1 MGKLENIKIELK
13 DLSEGMNL
21 KAGKNLIRDYRHKV
35 QGITEIKQ
43 HKGIKAVTYN
53 YEEKTTTTT
62 FLKSYVLGIVAGIKG
77 IDKNGITELI
87 NFCSENGLNIALN
100 FWVNLTIKNNM
111 DLLV

>member
-1 MGKLENIKIELK
+1 MGKLENIKTELK

-21 KAGKNLIRDYRHKV
+21 QAGKNLNRDFRHKV
-35 QGITEIKQ
+35 KGIKAVTP
-43 HKGIKAVTYN
+43 HNGIKAVTYN

-100 FWVNLTIKNNM
+100 FWVGLTIKNNM